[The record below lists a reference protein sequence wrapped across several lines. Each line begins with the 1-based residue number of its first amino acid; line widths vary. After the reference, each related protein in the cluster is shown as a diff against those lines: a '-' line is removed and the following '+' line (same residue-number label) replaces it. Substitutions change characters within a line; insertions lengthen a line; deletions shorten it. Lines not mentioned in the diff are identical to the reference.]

1 MHAQFKNLLVE
12 LLKNPNK
19 RNMKSLN
26 LIGAGKLGKV
36 LGRLFYEH
44 QVLHIQQ
51 IFCRHQEHAQ
61 QAVAFIG
68 DGRTQALS
76 DWPLLLAADIYCL
89 AVPDD
94 VIVIVAERLAQTGL
108 IQPDTIIFHCS
119 GSKSSEILR
128 ALSAC
133 GASVASV
140 HPVKS
145 FANPDKLILEFVG
158 TLCGIEGD
166 PYAVEQLSLVFERIG
181 ARMLPIA
188 SNNKLTYHAGSVFA
202 SNYLVSLMEL
212 AIQTYQHAGIP
223 KEMAYELAQALATA
237 TLQNV
242 FELGTQAALTGPIQ
256 RGDMVTV
263 QGQLAQLHNTD
274 EQLAQMYQAFI
285 APTMQLAKL
294 EK

>member
-1 MHAQFKNLLVE
+1 
-12 LLKNPNK
+12 
-19 RNMKSLN
+19 MKTLN

-44 QVLHIQQ
+44 QVLRIQQ
-51 IFCRHQEHAQ
+51 IVCRKQEHGQ
-61 QAVAFIG
+61 QAAVFIG
-68 DGRTQALS
+68 DAQAHAVT
-76 DWPLLLAADIYCL
+76 DWSLMQAADVFCL

-94 VIVIVAERLAQTGL
+94 AIVDVAERLAQTGL
-108 IQPDTIIFHCS
+108 IQQGSIVFHCS
-119 GSKSSEILR
+119 GSKTSEILR
-128 ALSAC
+128 VLSAC

-166 PYAVEQLSLVFERIG
+166 AYAVEQLSAVFERIG
-181 ARMLPIA
+181 ARMLPIS

-212 AIQTYQHAGIP
+212 AIKAYQHAGIP

-242 FELGTQAALTGPIQ
+242 FQLGTQAALTGPIQ

-263 QGQLAQLHNTD
+263 QTQLAQLQNTD
-274 EQLAQMYQAFI
+274 EQLAHMYHAFI

>member
-1 MHAQFKNLLVE
+1 
-12 LLKNPNK
+12 
-19 RNMKSLN
+19 MKTLN

-44 QVLHIQQ
+44 QVLRIQHIV
-51 IFCRHQEHAQ
+51 CRNQEHGQ
-61 QAVAFIG
+61 QAAAFIG
-68 DGRTQALS
+68 DGQAQVVS
-76 DWPLLLAADIYCL
+76 DWTLMQPADVVCL

-94 VIVIVAERLAQTGL
+94 AIVAVAERLAQTGI
-108 IQPDTIIFHCS
+108 IQQGSIVFHCS
-119 GSKSSEILR
+119 GSKTSEILR

-145 FANPDKLILEFVG
+145 FANPEKLILEFVG

-166 PYAVEQLSLVFERIG
+166 AYAVEQLSLVFERIG
-181 ARMLPIA
+181 ARMLPI
-188 SNNKLTYHAGSVFA
+188 SSKNKLTYHAGSVFA

-212 AIQTYQHAGIP
+212 AIQAYQHAGIS
-223 KEMAYELAQALATA
+223 KEMAHELTQALATA

-242 FELGTQAALTGPIQ
+242 FELGTKAALTGPIQ
-256 RGDMVTV
+256 RGDMDTV
-263 QGQLAQLHNTD
+263 QAQLAQLRTTN
-274 EQLAQMYQAFI
+274 EQLADMYQAFI
-285 APTMQLAKL
+285 APTMQLAKQ

>member
-1 MHAQFKNLLVE
+1 
-12 LLKNPNK
+12 
-19 RNMKSLN
+19 MKTLN

-44 QVLHIQQ
+44 QVLRIQQ
-51 IFCRHQEHAQ
+51 IVCRKQEHGQ
-61 QAVAFIG
+61 QAAVFIG
-68 DGRTQALS
+68 DAQAQALT
-76 DWPLLLAADIYCL
+76 DWSLMQAADVFCL

-94 VIVIVAERLAQTGL
+94 AIVDVAERLAQTGL
-108 IQPDTIIFHCS
+108 IQQGSIVFHCS
-119 GSKSSEILR
+119 GSKTSEILR
-128 ALSAC
+128 VLSAC

-166 PYAVEQLSLVFERIG
+166 AYAVEQLSAVFERIG
-181 ARMLPIA
+181 ARMLPIS

-212 AIQTYQHAGIP
+212 AIQAYQHAGIS
-223 KEMAYELAQALATA
+223 KEVAYELAQALATA

-242 FELGTQAALTGPIQ
+242 FQLGTQAALTGPIQ

-263 QGQLAQLHNTD
+263 QTQLAQLQNTD
-274 EQLAQMYQAFI
+274 EQLAHMYQAFI